1 MDYSAATPKIS
12 DFVAYG
18 MGATVRLNHKEVIMK
33 RIKIAMLVALT
44 LTVSTSFAARAV
56 KSKLGDIDLTS
67 DKDGGTVVC
76 TAGFNDEFTI
86 LKESDTKVLV
96 KGNCGKGWVDKSK
109 IEYVAKG
116 PGDKSINLDE
126 QILVG
131 WIDNPSAVFVLEG
144 NDVDFDGVDINRDF
158 KEYLTY
164 TMDRE
169 KMEMRNGEN

>member
-1 MDYSAATPKIS
+1 
-12 DFVAYG
+12 
-18 MGATVRLNHKEVIMK
+18 MGAIVRLNHKEVIMN
-33 RIKIAMLVALT
+33 RIKCALFIALA
-44 LTVSTSFAARAV
+44 LTVSTSFAARTV

-67 DKDGGTVVC
+67 DKDGSTVVC

-116 PGDKSINLDE
+116 PGDNSISLDE

>member
-1 MDYSAATPKIS
+1 
-12 DFVAYG
+12 
-18 MGATVRLNHKEVIMK
+18 MK
-33 RIKIAMLVALT
+33 RIKFALFVALT
-44 LTVSTSFAARAV
+44 LTVSASFASKVV

-67 DKDGGTVVC
+67 EKDGGSVVC
-76 TAGFNDEFTI
+76 TAGFNDQFAI

-96 KGNCGKGWVDKSK
+96 KGQCGQGWVDKSK
-109 IEYVAKG
+109 VEYIAKG
-116 PGDKSINLDE
+116 PGDKSIQLDE

-144 NDVDFDGVDINRDF
+144 NDIDFDGVNIDRDF

-169 KMEMRNGEN
+169 ETEMRHGEN

>member
-1 MDYSAATPKIS
+1 
-12 DFVAYG
+12 
-18 MGATVRLNHKEVIMK
+18 MK
-33 RIKIAMLVALT
+33 RIKFALFVALT
-44 LTVSTSFAARAV
+44 LTVSASFASKVV

-67 DKDGGTVVC
+67 EKDGGSVVC
-76 TAGFNDEFTI
+76 TAGFNDQFAI

-96 KGNCGKGWVDKSK
+96 KGQCGQGWVDKSK
-109 IEYVAKG
+109 VEYIAKG
-116 PGDKSINLDE
+116 PGDKSIQLDE

-144 NDVDFDGVDINRDF
+144 NDIDFDGVNIDRDF